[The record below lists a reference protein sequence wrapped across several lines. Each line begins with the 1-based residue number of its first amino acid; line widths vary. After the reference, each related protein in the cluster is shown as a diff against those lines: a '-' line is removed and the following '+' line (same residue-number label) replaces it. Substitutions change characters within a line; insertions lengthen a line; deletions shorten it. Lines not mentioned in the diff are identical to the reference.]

1 MLKRFVSRQLNC
13 WNREREFQM
22 DKIIYEDCLEYLSQ
36 IDLSPL
42 RGKTVLIT
50 GANGLI
56 GSYLI
61 YFLYLA
67 NIQQNL
73 DVKII
78 AVSKHSPNKKL
89 QDIFNDKGNYVFYS
103 TDLAHSDLNLPWKT
117 DYIIHAATYAQPEIF
132 MTNYSET
139 IRLNIYVT
147 ENLLKKAKSDGS
159 KLLFLSSSEVYGN
172 PDSEHIPTPED
183 YPGLCSPL
191 SIRSIY
197 SESKRTGETL
207 CCAYKKFE
215 SLDVKIARISMSYGP
230 GLTIYDKRVM
240 GQFLKQAL
248 LEKKIAML
256 DDGSKI
262 RTFCYVADC
271 AVMLLYVLLYGK
283 DYVYNI
289 GGKDRI
295 TIRQLAEEICRQTG
309 SSLIVADQQ
318 LSSKEIKNSPDV
330 VELNITKVLS
340 EFDLPP
346 FTPLK
351 KGLAR
356 TIKWNQTLL

>member
-1 MLKRFVSRQLNC
+1 
-13 WNREREFQM
+13 M
-22 DKIIYEDCLEYLSQ
+22 DKIIFEDCLEY
-36 IDLSPL
+36 SPKINL
-42 RGKTVLIT
+42 LPMKGKTVLIT

-67 NIQQNL
+67 NIRQNL
-73 DVKII
+73 DIKII

-89 QDIFNDKGNYVFYS
+89 QDIFNYNGNYVFYAA
-103 TDLAHSDLNLPWKT
+103 DLARSDLNIPWKT

-132 MTNYSET
+132 MANYSET
-139 IRLNIYVT
+139 IGLNIYVT
-147 ENLLKKAKSDGS
+147 ENLLKKAKSEGS
-159 KLLFLSSSEVYGN
+159 KFLFLSSSEVYGN
-172 PDSEHIPTPED
+172 PDSAHIPTTED
-183 YPGLCSPL
+183 YPGLCSTL
-191 SIRSIY
+191 STRSIY

-215 SLDVKIARISMSYGP
+215 SVDVKIARISMNYGP

-256 DDGSKI
+256 DDGSKV

-271 AVMLLYVLLYGK
+271 AVMLLYVMLYGK
-283 DYVYNI
+283 DFVYNI

-295 TIRQLAEEICRQTG
+295 TIRQLAEEICSQTG
-309 SSLIVADQQ
+309 STLIAADRQP
-318 LSSKEIKNSPDV
+318 SSKEIKNSPDV
-330 VELNITKVLS
+330 VELDITKVRS

-356 TIKWNQTLL
+356 TIEWNKALLKSE

>member
-1 MLKRFVSRQLNC
+1 
-13 WNREREFQM
+13 M
-22 DKIIYEDCLEYLSQ
+22 DKIISEDCLGYLSQ
-36 IDLSPL
+36 IDLSPMK
-42 RGKTVLIT
+42 GKTVLIT

-73 DVKII
+73 DIKVI
-78 AVSKHSPNKKL
+78 AISKHSPNKKL
-89 QDIFNDKGNYVFYS
+89 QDIFKDKEKYAFCQ
-103 TDLAHSDLNLPWKT
+103 TDLAYSDFNLPWKT

-132 MTNYSET
+132 MKNYSET
-139 IRLNIYVT
+139 ICLNIYVT

-159 KLLFLSSSEVYGN
+159 KFLFLSSSEVYGN
-172 PDSEHIPTPED
+172 PDSEHIPTTEN
-183 YPGLCSPL
+183 YSGLCSPL
-191 SIRSIY
+191 NIRSIY

-207 CCAYKKFE
+207 CCAYKNFE
-215 SLDVKIARISMSYGP
+215 SIDVKIARIAMSYGP
-230 GLTIYDKRVM
+230 GLTIYDKRVV

-295 TIRQLAEEICRQTG
+295 TIRQLAEEICSQTG
-309 SSLIVADQQ
+309 STLIVADPQ
-318 LSSKEIKNSPDV
+318 LSSKEIKNSPDI
-330 VELNITKVLS
+330 VELDITKVLS
-340 EFDLPP
+340 EFELPP

-351 KGLAR
+351 RGLAR
-356 TIKWNQTLL
+356 TIEWNKALL